1 MKASVSARPMG
12 IDGCWRAVS
21 SRLLTPDRV
30 RIDTQIWTCEHRLV
44 APRVKRTYNLSES
57 TVRRVREMAEE
68 YGVAASQDA
77 VVELAV
83 DELERHLR
91 EAEEAAAW
99 ERAAADPEFAVEVD
113 DLAAAYRTADRE
125 TWPA

>member
-1 MKASVSARPMG
+1 MTA
-12 IDGCWRAVS
+12 
-21 SRLLTPDRV
+21 
-30 RIDTQIWTCEHRLV
+30 
-44 APRVKRTYNLSES
+44 RVKRTYNLSES

-83 DELERHLR
+83 DELDRHLR
-91 EAEEAAAW
+91 DAQEAAAW
-99 ERAAADPEFAVEVD
+99 EQASADPAFASEAE